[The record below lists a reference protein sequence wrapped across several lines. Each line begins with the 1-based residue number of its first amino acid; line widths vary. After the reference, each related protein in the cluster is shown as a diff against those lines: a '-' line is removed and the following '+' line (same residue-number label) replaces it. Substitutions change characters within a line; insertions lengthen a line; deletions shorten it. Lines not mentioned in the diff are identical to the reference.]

1 MQKHFNNEALFY
13 KYSWFYNLNL
23 MKICA
28 GLKQIVSQCF
38 CTAHLNSTQWLAG
51 AEGLAGALTDLD
63 MF

>member
-13 KYSWFYNLNL
+13 KYCWFYNINL

-38 CTAHLNSTQWLAG
+38 CTAHLNSTQ
-51 AEGLAGALTDLD
+51 
-63 MF
+63 